1 MDGFSH
7 WEHPGH
13 QPRGEHEDKGVP
25 QTPAH
30 SQMEEV
36 ELATL
41 LKRQKDIEYF
51 YSLFDNIICH
61 FSHLAG

>member
-1 MDGFSH
+1 MTF
-7 WEHPGH
+7 P
-13 QPRGEHEDKGVP
+13 PRSTLATSLMGNMRTKVP

-41 LKRQKDIEYF
+41 LKRQKDTEYF
-51 YSLFDNIICH
+51 YSVFKDIICH
-61 FSHLAG
+61 FLLLSG